1 MNQDQIHPSAQEDGI
16 NGQFPCNEENL
27 STAQTALDQQA
38 GLSYVE
44 ISIASNEDV
53 ISAVSDQDLER
64 AESQLLSN
72 QTTDG
77 LLDGVRGIFQNQ
89 GLTLVLGAGVSAS
102 CGAPSWTELLLRLHS
117 RSLASTFSGNLSGLA
132 EIYSSAIGAD
142 GPLISARFAAV
153 NGSDDTAEF
162 KNSVRGEI
170 YQQINTE
177 KSQLVKELARLSQ
190 CCEGRQ
196 GIKSILTYN
205 YDVLLEEA
213 LDDIGREYVRPDK
226 TGTSTSFG
234 IPIRHV
240 HGFLGREQLGNE
252 WIILS
257 ERGYHKEYSDPFS
270 WSNIIQL
277 NAFRETSCI
286 FVGLSM
292 TDPNQR
298 RLLEAARQTATPR
311 HYCFLRKTS
320 WKQIQSSLNFRW
332 EERGRGAGR
341 PAVEQKD
348 QLEKRLKLTASLVDN
363 SRASALQE
371 LGVHTIWYED
381 HSSLPNLIRQLRA
394 RDK

>member
-1 MNQDQIHPSAQEDGI
+1 MNQDPVNQSAQEEAPIGEVAGRDES
-16 NGQFPCNEENL
+16 PPL
-27 STAQTALDQQA
+27 AQAESGEQDA
-38 GLSYVE
+38 IADEG
-44 ISIASNEDV
+44 ISIASNEDI
-53 ISAVSDQDLER
+53 ISAVSDQDLEK
-64 AESQLLSN
+64 AESQLHSLQS
-72 QTTDG
+72 TES
-77 LLDGVRGIFQNQ
+77 LLEEIRELFQNR

-102 CGAPSWTELLLRLHS
+102 CGAPNWTKLLLRLHS

-153 NGSDDTAEF
+153 NGSDDTQEF
-162 KNSVRGEI
+162 KDSIREEI
-170 YQQINTE
+170 YLRMHEE
-177 KSQLVKELARLSQ
+177 KSQLVKELAKLSQ

-205 YDVLLEEA
+205 YDILLEEELEA
-213 LDDIGREYVRPDK
+213 IGREYVRPDK
-226 TGTSTSFG
+226 TGAGASFG

-240 HGFLGREQLGNE
+240 HGFLGRKPLENE

-270 WSNIIQL
+270 WSNIVQL
-277 NAFRETSCI
+277 SAFRETSCI

-320 WKQIQSSLNFRW
+320 WQQIQSSLDFRW
-332 EERGRGAGR
+332 QERGRGAGR
-341 PAVEQKD
+341 PAGDQKD
-348 QLEKRLKLTASLVDN
+348 KLEKRLKLTALLVDN
-363 SRASALQE
+363 SRATALQE
-371 LGVHTIWYED
+371 LGVHTIWYDE
-381 HSSLPNLIRQLRA
+381 HSCLPDLILQMRVRH
-394 RDK
+394 